1 VLITIIITQQEYQG
15 GSSPQSPLA
24 IGTMS
29 KMRFVL
35 PLMLVLAACW
45 ASDMRGDPIFDEVH
59 PQLIQEVPDDYRLP
73 ENIVPIQYHIELEPF
88 IDIQTPSNKN
98 FTFMGKS
105 EIDIKVKKETSTI
118 TLHAK
123 NMTFTKH
130 ELEYRDAKN
139 NPMKIKINSTKP
151 DLEKDFQIFTLN
163 TPLKINMKNV
173 KLILEYTGEINN
185 QPHGFYRSSYLD
197 NENNIR

>member
-1 VLITIIITQQEYQG
+1 
-15 GSSPQSPLA
+15 
-24 IGTMS
+24 
-29 KMRFVL
+29 MRFVL

-73 ENIVPIQYHIELEPF
+73 ENIVPTQYFIELEPF
-88 IDIQTPSNKN
+88 INIQTPPNKN

-105 EIDIKVKKETSTI
+105 VIDIKVKKETSTI

-123 NMTFTKH
+123 NLTFTKNY
-130 ELEYRDAKN
+130 EIDYQDKTGKKE
-139 NPMKIKINSTKP
+139 KIKINDTTS
-151 DLEKDFQIFTLN
+151 DLEKDFQIFTLM
-163 TPLKINMKNV
+163 TPLKTDMKNV
-173 KLILEYTGEINN
+173 QLTLEYTGEINN

-197 NENNIR
+197 SENNTR